1 MQCIEV
7 YLKEWDHLLKTA
19 LKTIETIEQSNA
31 WDFRLWPTE
40 FTVKETFHHTVQ
52 AIFED
57 AGKWYLKESLDFQS
71 SGNSVTDI
79 QSTVD
84 RMKNGI
90 EGLSNDSLSEPFT
103 FPWGTETT
111 IEGAIQQNLFHAIGH
126 FAQLRERA
134 GVYRRQAE

>member
-1 MQCIEV
+1 MQCIDV
-7 YLKEWDHLLKTA
+7 YLKEWDYLLEAA
-19 LKTIETIEQSNA
+19 LKTIDTIKQSNA
-31 WDFRLWPTE
+31 WNFRLGPTE

-57 AGKWYLKESLDFQS
+57 AGNWFLKEHLKFQS
-71 SGNSVTDI
+71 SGDSGTDI
-79 QSTVD
+79 RTAVD

-90 EGLSNDSLSEPFT
+90 EGLSNESLLEPFT

-111 IEGAIQQNLFHAIGH
+111 IGGAIQQNLFHAIGH

-134 GVYRRQAE
+134 GVYRRQSE